1 MDYQICIPS
10 YRRSKTLKAK
20 TLSVL
25 TKYNI
30 DPERVTVFVADQD
43 EKREYENELKD
54 TPYNK
59 IVVGVLGIGNQRRFI
74 QNHYSVGTRVVSFDD
89 DISEVLRKVDDK
101 TVVPVDNLEK
111 DVIIKG
117 FDECQK
123 NGANLFGVYAVNNP
137 MFMKDRVSVGLY
149 FCVGTLH
156 GMIIRHDNDL
166 VVTIDEKDDY
176 QRTLQHYVKD
186 GAVVRL
192 DYITIKTKYYTEPGG
207 MQGTDQRKEENIRKN
222 AQFLADTY
230 PELCTMYIRESKNRA
245 ELRLRDSRKNKS
257 DEPIST
263 LDDLFG

>member
-10 YRRSKTLKAK
+10 YRRSKTLKEK
-20 TLSVL
+20 TLAVL
-25 TKYNI
+25 TKHNI
-30 DPERVTVFVADQD
+30 DLNRVTVFVANQD
-43 EKREYENELKD
+43 EYNEYSKELSN
-54 TPYNK
+54 TPVK

-74 QNHYSVGTRVVSFDD
+74 QNYYSVGTRVVSFDD

-101 TVVPVDNLEK
+101 TVVPVDDLEK
-111 DVIIKG
+111 EVIIKG

-123 NGANLFGVYAVNNP
+123 NNANLFGVYAVNNP

-156 GMIIRHDNDL
+156 GMVIRHDSDL

-222 AQFLADTY
+222 AQFLQDTY
-230 PELCTMYIRESKNRA
+230 PDLCTMYIRESKGRA
-245 ELRLRDSRKNKS
+245 ELRLRDSRPSKS
-257 DEPIST
+257 EGAT
-263 LDDLFG
+263 LDALFG